1 MEHGA
6 CNIIYLDRRAR
17 EELFRRETVLAT
29 RASTA
34 SEPAEYFKLDEP
46 QMPVE
51 VQANIESILS
61 TFNEGMQVWCP
72 LRVPVTNVMSS
83 SRMPIGRIVHF
94 QIDRTPKGRHP
105 HHRPHRHPVR

>member
-17 EELFRRETVLAT
+17 EELIRRETALAT

-34 SEPAEYFKLDEP
+34 SEPAEYFKLDGP

-51 VQANIESILS
+51 VQTNIESILS
-61 TFNEGMQVWCP
+61 TFNEGMHVLYL
-72 LRVPVTNVMSS
+72 LRVATTHIISS
-83 SRMPIGRIVHF
+83 SPVSIWGIMPL
-94 QIDRTPKGRHP
+94 QINCPPKGQYP
-105 HHRPHRHPVR
+105 HHCPHRHSL